1 MKNDNSKLLGAAV
14 DRLAVIKATMAALT
28 AEEKELKAV
37 LSESG
42 QAVIEGT
49 LHRAAVS
56 LCAGRDCID
65 WAGIA
70 ARFEPSR
77 QLIKAHTT
85 TGAPY
90 AVVRLS
96 AKKGV

>member
-1 MKNDNSKLLGAAV
+1 MKNDNSTILAAAV
-14 DRLAVIKATMAALT
+14 DRLAVIKATMAALS
-28 AEEKELKAV
+28 AEEKELKTV
-37 LSESG
+37 LADSG
-42 QAVIEGT
+42 HAVIEGS

-56 LCAGRDCID
+56 ICAGRDCID
-65 WAGIA
+65 WAAIA

-96 AKKGV
+96 ARKGV

>member
-1 MKNDNSKLLGAAV
+1 MKNDNSTILAAAV
-14 DRLAVIKATMAALT
+14 DRLAVIKATMAALS
-28 AEEKELKAV
+28 AEEKELKTV
-37 LSESG
+37 LADSG
-42 QAVIEGT
+42 HAVIEGS

-56 LCAGRDCID
+56 ICAGRDCID
-65 WAGIA
+65 WAAIA

-96 AKKGV
+96 ARKGA